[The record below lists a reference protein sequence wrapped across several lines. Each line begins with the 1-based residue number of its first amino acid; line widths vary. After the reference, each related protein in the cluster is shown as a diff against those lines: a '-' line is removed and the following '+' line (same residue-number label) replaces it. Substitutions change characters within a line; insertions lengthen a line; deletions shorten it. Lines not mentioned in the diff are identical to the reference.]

1 MKLETDSILFS
12 GFTWNWPKSYSD
24 FKFYTQTRFCSKNWI
39 VLLVTIDMPSYEEIR
54 WDFVGCTKK
63 WAVGILKCWYKRA
76 EDVLIELLILIVDI
90 NILKMSQ
97 PHLNQSTKQCICI
110 STEYWMSIRLSVW
123 TAFWSENQMMT
134 FDKIRNVDSTK
145 I

>member
-1 MKLETDSILFS
+1 MK
-12 GFTWNWPKSYSD
+12 
-24 FKFYTQTRFCSKNWI
+24 QTRFYFQVSPETDPKVIRISNFTPKPDFVLKTGSCCWLPLTCLVTRRSGGI
-39 VLLVTIDMPSYEEIR
+39 LLV
-54 WDFVGCTKK
+54 VQKK
-63 WAVGILKCWYKRA
+63 WAVGILKCCYKRA